1 MNEKEKRNVDALLAA
16 PLLRLPGVGEKRAE
30 QLARLGLHTV
40 SDLLFH
46 FPRAYEN
53 RGDVVSLAET
63 QEPARAGARQAGR
76 APQALPTEVL
86 AALRNERRTVGT

>member
-53 RGDVVSLAET
+53 RGDVVSLAGT
-63 QEPARAGARQAGR
+63 QEPARAGGHSDRVHR
-76 APQALPTEVL
+76 AAPEPPEESHDSAEIP
-86 AALRNERRTVGT
+86 GI

>member
-53 RGDVVSLAET
+53 RGDVVSLAGT
-63 QEPARAGARQAGR
+63 QEPARAGARQPEPPEESHDSAEIPGI
-76 APQALPTEVL
+76 
-86 AALRNERRTVGT
+86 